1 MEIDAIP
8 AWKPGK
14 VLHEGAEATVTE
26 GSWLG
31 SSTVLKERRPRG
43 YRHPHLDQKLTRQ
56 RLSAEA
62 RSLEKLQRSG
72 FPCPSIIHM
81 DQKRGQILMSRIE
94 GLPIYD
100 LLKDG
105 RADTKQLENLGS
117 LIRRLHESGISHGDL
132 TTHNIVASADLS
144 LSLIDFGLS
153 RQSPELEHLGLDMQV
168 LNECLKASHSTIEG
182 AIDYVC
188 KGYLESASTGT
199 EAEDAEQVIE
209 RFRKITSRVR
219 YHG

>member
-43 YRHPHLDQKLTRQ
+43 YRHPHLDRKLTRQ